1 MGLFCPL
8 MRLYR
13 YLYIFYCLG
22 VSSAYAQILPSFG
35 NSRTGGTGMQFL
47 KISPDAR
54 SMSLAGAAVAVANDA
69 SAMYWN
75 PAGITGVDTGK
86 VNLMVSHSRYFGD
99 INANYAGAVIRAG
112 RHSFVGVQVFSMDYG
127 DMKETTEFDPSG
139 TGRTFGINNYFI
151 GLTYAKVL
159 TNNFSFGLN
168 GKYTNESFA
177 GINVHNVLFD
187 LGLKY
192 DVGVKHTRFGVN
204 FSNFGLNVKP
214 SGGVQVLKFDGMQNI
229 SNFSD
234 ISVPA
239 LFRLGIA
246 FDPVHTNE
254 HVLTLAGQ
262 LNHPTDNN
270 ETYVLAA
277 EYSYL
282 KIGYLRTGYEFGSDE
297 NYIGPSAG
305 IGMKILRRFGG
316 LTFDYGFV
324 AKNRLGYNQRIT
336 LAILVR

>member
-1 MGLFCPL
+1 M
-8 MRLYR
+8 
-13 YLYIFYCLG
+13 IFKRFILITCLLG
-22 VSSAYAQILPSFG
+22 AAAAKAQLLPSFG

-86 VNLMVSHSRYFGD
+86 VNLSLSHSRYFGD
-99 INANYAGAVIRAG
+99 INSNYVGAVFKAG
-112 RHSFVGVQVFSMDYG
+112 RHSFVGIQVFSLDYG
-127 DMKETTEFDPSG
+127 DMKETTEFDPNG
-139 TGRTFGINNYFI
+139 TGRNFGINNYFI

-168 GKYTNESFA
+168 GKYANESFA

-214 SGGVQVLKFDGMQNI
+214 TGGVQVLKFDGMQNI

-239 LFRLGIA
+239 LFRLGLA
-246 FDPVHTNE
+246 FDPIHNNE

-305 IGMKILRRFGG
+305 LGLKILRRFGG
-316 LTFDYGFV
+316 FMLDYGFV
-324 AKNRLGYNQRIT
+324 ARNRLGYNQRIT
-336 LAILVR
+336 LGIVIR